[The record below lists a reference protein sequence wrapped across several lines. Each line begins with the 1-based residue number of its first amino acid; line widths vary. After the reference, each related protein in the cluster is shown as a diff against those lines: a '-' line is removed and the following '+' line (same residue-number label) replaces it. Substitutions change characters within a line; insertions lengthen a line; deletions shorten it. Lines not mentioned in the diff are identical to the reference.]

1 MTIRLEGLSG
11 MAAGNMAS
19 GTARLNREVPERAS
33 LYHKMVMGV
42 IMGKK
47 VGSE

>member
-1 MTIRLEGLSG
+1 
-11 MAAGNMAS
+11 MAGKMAS

-33 LYHKMVMGV
+33 LYHKMVMGL
-42 IMGKK
+42 IMGRK